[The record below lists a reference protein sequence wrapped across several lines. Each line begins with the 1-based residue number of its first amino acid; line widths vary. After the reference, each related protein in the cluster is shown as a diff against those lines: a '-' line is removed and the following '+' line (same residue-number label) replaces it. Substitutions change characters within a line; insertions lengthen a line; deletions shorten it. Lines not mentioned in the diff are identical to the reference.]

1 MLVGQVLAG
10 KTKSNMF
17 TPFERTIRCW
27 VELEVD
33 ILGSLSTTMSVCTR
47 IFNLSIRK

>member
-17 TPFERTIRCW
+17 THFERTIRSW